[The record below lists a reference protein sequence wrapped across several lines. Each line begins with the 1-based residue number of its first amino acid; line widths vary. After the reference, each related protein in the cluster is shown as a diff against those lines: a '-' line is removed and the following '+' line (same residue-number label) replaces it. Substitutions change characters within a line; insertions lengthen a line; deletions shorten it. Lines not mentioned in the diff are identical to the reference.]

1 MAIVFCLTLRL
12 TTVTKEGKQHIEEVD
27 EVEVEG
33 ERAIYGSF
41 PHGFTGESYVVRGF
55 DSLGVVCGESCKD
68 EDADDGDGEVE
79 HGALHEEVDD
89 GGDDDAEESHH
100 EEASES

>member
-1 MAIVFCLTLRL
+1 M
-12 TTVTKEGKQHIEEVD
+12 
-27 EVEVEG
+27 
-33 ERAIYGSF
+33 
-41 PHGFTGESYVVRGF
+41 VRGF
-55 DSLGVVCGESCKD
+55 DSLGVVSGESCKD
-68 EDADDGDGEVE
+68 EDADDGDGEVQ